1 MADKRIREKET
12 LIINDKFPFAVKEA
26 YNALR
31 TNLLYTLSPV
41 NGKIV
46 AITSAN
52 AGEGK
57 STVAVNLAITL
68 SQMAA
73 KVLLIDCDL
82 RKPTVH
88 KKLNLNNSSG
98 LSRFIV
104 GVDTMADALKRKVLP
119 DLDVM
124 TSGPIPPN
132 PSELLGSANMQA
144 FLKKVS
150 EYYDYIIIDTPP
162 VNIVTDTVAMA
173 NFVSGIVLVAYY
185 ASTTTDDVKRAQEAL
200 QISNAKILGLVV
212 SGVITK
218 KRRGGGY
225 YRKQ

>member
-88 KKLNLNNSSG
+88 KKLNLNNASG

-104 GVDTMADALKRKVLP
+104 GFDTMADALKRKVLP

-185 ASTTTDDVKRAQEAL
+185 ASTTTDDLKRAQEAL

-212 SGVITK
+212 SGVISK
-218 KRRGGGY
+218 KRRGGGVL
-225 YRKQ
+225 